1 MSLLHRIHFDMP
13 RSSSGE
19 PVKPSK
25 RKGTR
30 SVSTLTP
37 SQLARKRAN
46 DREAQRAIRARTKE
60 HIERLERELSE
71 LKGVQSRDR
80 KVQELLRRNKFL
92 EEELARLKGHMGY
105 TATDSPYSS
114 TSAGTPCTITNNA
127 HDLYYGPL
135 TPGPSVYDDN
145 LSSGSGAVPSP
156 RVSPLP
162 SSDFGQIADYAQ
174 QSYGHITNAGGET
187 WPATVAPNP
196 VLGNIPSPSS
206 PAHGEE
212 YSTSYIPT
220 SVPSSLIPPTL
231 KEIKQDY
238 DEIDHNSGLRLNAST
253 LHNLPQAY
261 MQQHQQQHPHP
272 HPHPHPQQQHQQ
284 PQPPPPPP
292 LHPYT
297 HQHQQQPP
305 PHPAHI
311 ASPHTPLQQRTQQW
325 TAAYSLYYPPDMAD
339 GHANTGI
346 PR

>member
-1 MSLLHRIHFDMP
+1 MP

-19 PVKPSK
+19 PTKPSK

-60 HIERLERELSE
+60 HIERLERELAE

-92 EEELARLKGHMGY
+92 EQEIARLREHMGY
-105 TATDSPYSS
+105 TATDSSYSS
-114 TSAGTPCTITNNA
+114 NSAGTPGTMPNNA
-127 HDLYYGPL
+127 HDLYFGPL

-162 SSDFGQIADYAQ
+162 SSDFNQIPDYAQ
-174 QSYGHITNAGGET
+174 QSYGHITGAGGEA
-187 WPATVAPNP
+187 WPASVAPNP
-196 VLGNIPSPSS
+196 VLGNISSPSS

-212 YSTSYIPT
+212 YSAAYIPT
-220 SVPSSLIPPTL
+220 SVPSMIPATL
-231 KEIKQDY
+231 KDIKQDY
-238 DEIDHNSGLRLNAST
+238 DEMDHGSGLRLNTST

-261 MQQHQQQHPHP
+261 MQQHQHQQQNQHQHQHPQ
-272 HPHPHPQQQHQQ
+272 HPQHHHHQQ
-284 PQPPPPPP
+284 AAPPPPP
-292 LHPYT
+292 LHAYAQ
-297 HQHQQQPP
+297 QHQQQPP
-305 PHPAHI
+305 PHPAHS
-311 ASPHTPLQQRTQQW
+311 ASPHTPLQQRTPQW
-325 TAAYSLYYPPDMAD
+325 NAAYSLYYPPEMAD
-339 GHANTGI
+339 SHANPGI

>member
-1 MSLLHRIHFDMP
+1 MP

-19 PVKPSK
+19 PTKPSK

-60 HIERLERELSE
+60 HIERLERELAE

-92 EEELARLKGHMGY
+92 EQEIARLREHMGY
-105 TATDSPYSS
+105 TATDSSYSS
-114 TSAGTPCTITNNA
+114 NSA
-127 HDLYYGPL
+127 
-135 TPGPSVYDDN
+135 VYDDN

-162 SSDFGQIADYAQ
+162 SSDFNQITDYAQ
-174 QSYGHITNAGGET
+174 QSYGHIAGAGGEA
-187 WPATVAPNP
+187 WPASVAPNP

-212 YSTSYIPT
+212 YSAAYIPT
-220 SVPSSLIPPTL
+220 SVPSMIPATL
-231 KEIKQDY
+231 KDIKQDY
-238 DEIDHNSGLRLNAST
+238 DEMDHGSGLRLNTST

-261 MQQHQQQHPHP
+261 MQQQHQHQHQHQHPQ
-272 HPHPHPQQQHQQ
+272 HPQHQHQ
-284 PQPPPPPP
+284 QPPPPPP
-292 LHPYT
+292 LHAYSQ
-297 HQHQQQPP
+297 QHQQQQP
-305 PHPAHI
+305 PHPAHS
-311 ASPHTPLQQRTQQW
+311 ASPHTPLQQRTPQW
-325 TAAYSLYYPPDMAD
+325 NAAYSLYYPPDMAD
-339 GHANTGI
+339 GHANPGI

>member
-1 MSLLHRIHFDMP
+1 MP

-19 PVKPSK
+19 PAKPSK

-60 HIERLERELSE
+60 HIERLERELAE

-92 EEELARLKGHMGY
+92 EEEIARLREHLGY
-105 TATDSPYSS
+105 TATDSSYSS
-114 TSAGTPCTITNNA
+114 NSAGTPCTITNNA
-127 HDLYYGPL
+127 HDLYLGPL

-145 LSSGSGAVPSP
+145 LSSGSNAVPSP

-162 SSDFGQIADYAQ
+162 SSDFNQITDYTQ
-174 QSYGHITNAGGET
+174 QSYGHITSAGSEA

-196 VLGNIPSPSS
+196 VLANISSPSS

-212 YSTSYIPT
+212 YNAAYIPT
-220 SVPSSLIPPTL
+220 SVPPSMMPTTL

-238 DEIDHNSGLRLNAST
+238 DEIDHNTRANMKSFSPGGIRLNTST

-261 MQQHQQQHPHP
+261 MQQQHQHQHQHPQH
-272 HPHPHPQQQHQQ
+272 QHQQ
-284 PQPPPPPP
+284 PPPPP
-292 LHPYT
+292 LHPYA

-305 PHPAHI
+305 PPHPAHS
-311 ASPHTPLQQRTQQW
+311 ASPHTPLQQRNQQW
-325 TAAYSLYYPPDMAD
+325 NPAYSLYYPTEMAD
-339 GHANTGI
+339 SHANAGI